1 MTPGPLLPRVS
12 VRGDARRDG
21 WYWSVPAVSH
31 VARKGLELA
40 PITVLIGENGSGKST
55 LVEAVA
61 AAWRAELPRDL
72 PHWSPPRGSD
82 DGDLH
87 LALELSGSTPRPTGG
102 CFLRAEAMLGH
113 LGGIDA
119 GENLVRVV
127 GGRLNARSHGESF
140 LSYLETRNTGRG
152 LWVLDE
158 PEAALSFRSCLRL
171 VTVLAGLAG
180 QGSQILLATHSP
192 VLAAVPDAL
201 ILELG
206 ADGITACPWE
216 DLGLVDEWRDFLAAP
231 QRWLRHLV

>member
-1 MTPGPLLPRVS
+1 MTGPLLPRVS
-12 VRGDARRDG
+12 VRADAARRG
-21 WYWSVPAVSH
+21 WYWAVPAVGH
-31 VARKGLELA
+31 VAREGLNLA
-40 PITVLIGENGSGKST
+40 PITVLIGDNGSGKST
-55 LVEAVA
+55 LVEVIA
-61 AAWRAELPRDL
+61 AAWRAELPREL

-82 DGDLH
+82 DADLH

-102 CFLRAEAMLGH
+102 CFLRAESMLGH

-119 GENLVRVV
+119 AENLVRLV

-171 VTVLAGLAG
+171 VSVLAGLAA
-180 QGSQILLATHSP
+180 QGSQVLLATHSP
-192 VLAAVPDAL
+192 VLAALPDAL

-206 ADGITACPWE
+206 EDGMTSRNWAE
-216 DLGLVDEWRDFLAAP
+216 LELVRDWQDFLAAP
-231 QRWLRHLV
+231 ERWLRHLF